1 MTASGAPTWVV
12 VALAVGVVWAW
23 RQRRA
28 ALAATFA
35 AAIAVL
41 CGAVGAFSGGGATGG
56 PLSPGAPVP
65 AAYRGLVNEAGSQC
79 PDVTPSLIAAQLSQE
94 SGFNPHAHS
103 GAGAEG
109 IAQFMPATWAT
120 WGRGGDV
127 WNPADAI
134 PAQGRF
140 MCAMAGAARQG
151 ITTGRLSGAVIPLAL
166 AGYNA
171 GFGAVQG
178 AGGVPPI
185 PETTTY
191 VASITALAAHYAAP
205 TTTART

>member
-1 MTASGAPTWVV
+1 MTATGAPTWVV
-12 VALAVGVVWAW
+12 VALAVAVIWAW

-41 CGAVGAFSGGGATGG
+41 CGAVTALAGPTGG
-56 PLSPGAPVP
+56 PLAAGAPVP
-65 AAYRGLVNEAGSQC
+65 AAYRALVNQAGSQC
-79 PDVTPSLIAAQLSQE
+79 RDVTPALIAAQLSQE
-94 SGFNPHAHS
+94 SGFNPHARS
-103 GAGAEG
+103 GAGARG

-120 WGRGGDV
+120 WGQGGDV

-140 MCAMAGAARQG
+140 MCALAAAARKG
-151 ITTGRLSGAVIPLAL
+151 VRAGRLSGDVVPLAL

-171 GFGAVQG
+171 GFGAVQN
-178 AGGVPPI
+178 AGGVPAI
-185 PETTTY
+185 PETTRY
-191 VASITALAAHYAAP
+191 VANITALAAHYA
-205 TTTART
+205 TRTA